1 MVIKAVIFDFA
12 GVIGVDGYWVWLRE
26 NVPNI
31 EEKRP
36 FFQKISEEVDKGIIS
51 NKEFVEQI
59 AKKSGK
65 DIDIIWPQIFQRIV
79 INTEL
84 LQYITVLRKQYK
96 IGLLTNFTY
105 EWLDEIFQKYN
116 LAPYFDQII
125 ISSRHKLIKP
135 EPKAFLKILELLQIT
150 KEEAVFVDDRQGH
163 VDASN
168 KLGLKAFLFTTNEKL
183 KEDLENYGMT
193 FSPP

>member
-1 MVIKAVIFDFA
+1 MVLKAVIFDFG
-12 GVIGVDGYWVWLRE
+12 GVIATDGYWIWLGE

-36 FFQKISEEVDKGIIS
+36 FFQKISEEVDKGIIT
-51 NKEFVEQI
+51 NKEFIEQI
-59 AKKSGK
+59 ARETGK
-65 DIDIIWPQIFQRIV
+65 DVNAIWPQIFQKIV
-79 INTEL
+79 INKEL
-84 LQYITVLRKQYK
+84 LRYITQLKTQYK
-96 IGLLTNFTY
+96 IGLLTNFTH

-135 EPKAFLKILELLQIT
+135 EPEAFLKILELLQVT
-150 KEEAVFVDDRQGH
+150 KEEAVFIDDRQGH

-168 KLGLKAFLFTTNEKL
+168 KIGLKAFLFTTNEKL
-183 KEDLENYGMT
+183 KEDLESCGIKI
-193 FSPP
+193 

>member
-31 EEKRP
+31 EKKRP
-36 FFQKISEEVDKGIIS
+36 FFQKISEEVDKGIIT
-51 NKEFVEQI
+51 NKEFIEQI
-59 AKKSGK
+59 ARETGK
-65 DIDIIWPQIFQRIV
+65 DVNVIWPQIFQKIV
-79 INTEL
+79 INKVL
-84 LQYITVLRKQYK
+84 LQYIAQLKTQYK
-96 IGLLTNFTY
+96 IGLLTNFTH
-105 EWLDEIFQKYN
+105 EWLDEIFQKYT

-135 EPKAFLKILELLQIT
+135 ESEAFLKILELLQVT
-150 KEEAVFVDDRQGH
+150 EEEAVFIDDRQGH

-168 KLGLKAFLFTTNEKL
+168 KIGLKAFLFATNEKL
-183 KEDLENYGMT
+183 KEDLENYGIKM
-193 FSPP
+193 

>member
-59 AKKSGK
+59 ARETGK
-65 DIDIIWPQIFQRIV
+65 DINLIWPQIFQKVV
-79 INTEL
+79 INKVL
-84 LQYITVLRKQYK
+84 LQYITQLKKQYK

-105 EWLDEIFQKYN
+105 EWLDEIFQKHN
-116 LAPYFDQII
+116 LVPYFDQII

-135 EPKAFLKILELLQIT
+135 ETEAFLKILELLQVT

-168 KLGLKAFLFTTNEKL
+168 KLGLKAFLFTTNERL
-183 KEDLENYGMT
+183 KEDLESYGIKV
-193 FSPP
+193 S